1 LTPWIQQLEELG
13 ASPERRDDQAAFA
26 AEHTYRTRTRSLSLM
41 KTTWMGRGLWIVG
54 ATLITS
60 YGAMRVHADAARREG
75 IQQFSQARASLS
87 SVSNEP
93 ARAPDQ
99 SGWSENRIR
108 AYANGSAAQTEVVP
122 QALLHIPS
130 VKLTVPIYADTSDST
145 LNWGA
150 GLIAGTASPGAAG
163 NTGIA
168 AHRDSFFRGLKD
180 VALGDRIE
188 IEHYSGTRAYR
199 VSALYIVSPDDMRP
213 LEQTQHPVVTLVTCY
228 PFYYVGSA
236 PQRYIVRAVAVAP

>member
-1 LTPWIQQLEELG
+1 
-13 ASPERRDDQAAFA
+13 
-26 AEHTYRTRTRSLSLM
+26 M
-41 KTTWMGRGLWIVG
+41 KTTWIERALLIVG
-54 ATLITS
+54 ATFITS
-60 YGAMRVHADAARREG
+60 YGAVQVHADVAKREG
-75 IQQFSQARASLS
+75 IQRFSHARASLS

-93 ARAPDQ
+93 ASAPDQ
-99 SGWSENRIR
+99 SRWSENRIR
-108 AYANGSAAQTEVVP
+108 AYAHRPAAQAEVTP

-130 VKLTVPIYADTSDST
+130 VKLTVPVYADTRDST
-145 LNWGA
+145 LNRGA
-150 GLIAGTASPGAAG
+150 GLISGTASPGAAG

-168 AHRDSFFRGLKD
+168 AHRDGFFRALKD

-188 IEHYSGTRAYR
+188 IEHFSGTRAYR

-213 LEQTQHPVVTLVTCY
+213 LEPTQHSVLTLVTCY